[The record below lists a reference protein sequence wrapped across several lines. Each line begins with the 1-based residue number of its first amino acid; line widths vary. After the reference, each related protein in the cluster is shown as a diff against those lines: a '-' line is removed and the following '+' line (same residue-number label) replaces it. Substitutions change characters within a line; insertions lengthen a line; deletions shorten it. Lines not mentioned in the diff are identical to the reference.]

1 MKQITE
7 IKQTLKL
14 WNKLVKENK
23 NKSSF
28 SYYRNIYLGEHLI
41 IRLNFDFFEYN
52 KADRTNILRLSI
64 AYKYE
69 YAKFFKE
76 FEYKL
81 DIQEI
86 NLKTIEKEL
95 KLAVKEFDEM
105 KRRWN
110 E

>member
-7 IKQTLKL
+7 IKQALKL

-28 SYYRNIYLGEHLI
+28 SFNRNIYLGEHLI

-52 KADRTNILRLSI
+52 KADRINTLRMHI

-69 YAKFFKE
+69 YEKFNKE
-76 FEYKL
+76 WEYRL
-81 DIQEI
+81 DYQYIDFL
-86 NLKTIEKEL
+86 NIEKEL
-95 KLAVKEFDEM
+95 KQAVKEFDEL
-105 KRRWN
+105 K
-110 E
+110 EVE